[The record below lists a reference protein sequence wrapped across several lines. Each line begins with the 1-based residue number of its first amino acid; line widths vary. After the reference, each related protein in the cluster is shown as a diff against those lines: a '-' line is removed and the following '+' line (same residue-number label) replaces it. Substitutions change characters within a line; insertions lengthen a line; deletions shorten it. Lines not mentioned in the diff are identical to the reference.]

1 MESPPTGLGRALPQA
16 LPRAGGTYGLGLSLK
31 ATTQSTIGA
40 LGSWTL
46 PEGIYI
52 YVGSAWGP
60 GGLKARVGRH
70 LRGSTTVRWHI
81 DYLRQ
86 WATPISVWLAPGE
99 RLECIWAQSLTDNP
113 TAEIVVPRFGASDC
127 RCVSHLF
134 QIEQGALAALTLPGS
149 PQWLSQSTE
158 GLWR

>member
-1 MESPPTGLGRALPQA
+1 LPQA

-31 ATTQSTIGA
+31 TTTQSTIGA
-40 LGSWTL
+40 LGSWTF
-46 PEGIYI
+46 PAGIYI

-70 LRGSTTVRWHI
+70 LRGSPAIRWHI

-86 WATPISVWLAPGE
+86 HTTPVMIWLARGE
-99 RLECIWAQSLTDNP
+99 RLECIWAQSLTGNP
-113 TAEIVVPRFGASDC
+113 IAEIIVPRFGASDC
-127 RCVSHLF
+127 RCASHLF
-134 QIEQGALAALTLPGS
+134 RVDQDAFVTLSLPGS
-149 PQWLSQSTE
+149 SQSISCGTG